1 MTQGQPSTTSR
12 FAEEELA
19 NGVQRRTR
27 RCVTL
32 GRVTAIRARSRT

>member
-19 NGVQRRTR
+19 IAVQRRIR
-27 RCVTL
+27 RCITV
-32 GRVTAIRARSRT
+32 GAAIAIRARNRT